1 MTFRPASKDIG
12 VHSIVERDK
21 KCIDRD
27 VLNKVTFRLASKDA
41 GVHIIVEKRFK
52 RADRDVSTSDLQTS
66 F

>member
-1 MTFRPASKDIG
+1 MHKE
-12 VHSIVERDK
+12 VHIVVYWTIVERDK